1 MAVLHTETLDLEHN
15 GSRLTGVLV
24 RPEGDDPLPGVV
36 QIQEWWGIEPH
47 VIEVSHRLAAEGFVV
62 LVPDLY
68 HGKVVTEPD
77 EAGKAVM
84 MIAGNL
90 DNAVREVQV
99 AIDYLKARSDVAP
112 QQVGLTGYC
121 VGGLLAWRTALQSP
135 DVAAV
140 VPWYGLMID
149 LTPEQIATLQVP
161 VLAFYGGKDTFV
173 PLEQAQ
179 RIKEVLE
186 GSGKEA
192 EVIIY
197 PEAGHAFLNPNHG
210 DLHEES
216 ANDAWPRMVR
226 FFKQYL
232 VQKPMAAEVG

>member
-47 VIEVSHRLAAEGFVV
+47 VIEVAHRLAAEGFVV

-77 EAGKAVM
+77 EAGKAIM

-99 AIDYLKARSDVAP
+99 AIDFLQARDDVEP
-112 QQVGLTGYC
+112 KQVGVTGFC
-121 VGGLLAWRTALQSP
+121 VGGMLAWHTALQSP
-135 DVAAV
+135 DVGAV
-140 VPWYGLMID
+140 VPWYGLMMN
-149 LTPEQIATLQVP
+149 LTPETIAGLRVP
-161 VLAFYGGKDTFV
+161 
-173 PLEQAQ
+173 
-179 RIKEVLE
+179 
-186 GSGKEA
+186 
-192 EVIIY
+192 
-197 PEAGHAFLNPNHG
+197 
-210 DLHEES
+210 
-216 ANDAWPRMVR
+216 
-226 FFKQYL
+226 
-232 VQKPMAAEVG
+232 